1 MPREILYL
9 PPPPQYP
16 NGDRM
21 GPDARSS
28 YSGYYLVTQ
37 QDEVL
42 SAYNSIYYRSTNHI
56 VADLLD
62 RVNREDVSDIWGE
75 DYVIWRDGRVM
86 AAIHQRRND
95 EAKNVTLFNDPGNDP
110 GAAHHSPLPGWP
122 TYEQWVESSKGPL
135 WYDPSNYQNSAR

>member
-1 MPREILYL
+1 LRVAFRKS
-9 PPPPQYP
+9 
-16 NGDRM
+16 GVRK
-21 GPDARSS
+21 S
-28 YSGYYLVTQ
+28 SGYNRLWRCA
-37 QDEVL
+37 ERG
-42 SAYNSIYYRSTNHI
+42 YYRSTNHI

-122 TYEQWVESSKGPL
+122 TYEQWIESSKGPL
-135 WYDPSNYQNSAR
+135 WYEPSNYQNSAR